1 MRQNT
6 RRAAL
11 ALCALLLSLAAGCGE
26 PERLSQL
33 SDRRLMAALEDSG
46 MEIPEGLA
54 AQRDEAELVEMARTW
69 VVGLEE
75 DPDYYSL
82 YSTPDLIYYL
92 DSVRQAVWRHYGWEL
107 DEMRFPVTT
116 MPPPTPT
123 PEPTP
128 APLSAMGDDQ
138 LLAALE
144 ANGLTVPEQAQWSA
158 FADSWEALMGQ
169 VRGLVEYL
177 EEDPHGEGVYADA
190 GRAAFA
196 DAVTQAVWRYY
207 GWDEGGPPAG

>member
-75 DPDYYSL
+75 EYPIYLCYRAEAENSPSL
-82 YSTPDLIYYL
+82 RPVL
-92 DSVRQAVWRHYGWEL
+92 DFLRQRK
-107 DEMRFPVTT
+107 
-116 MPPPTPT
+116 
-123 PEPTP
+123 
-128 APLSAMGDDQ
+128 
-138 LLAALE
+138 
-144 ANGLTVPEQAQWSA
+144 
-158 FADSWEALMGQ
+158 
-169 VRGLVEYL
+169 
-177 EEDPHGEGVYADA
+177 
-190 GRAAFA
+190 
-196 DAVTQAVWRYY
+196 TQ
-207 GWDEGGPPAG
+207 DFC